1 MNFIFK
7 YSLHILFFLTFLVRI
22 TLWIIFLKNAK
33 IGADSAEYLGV
44 GQNIVDGLGFWNN
57 ERGGEFYFSE
67 PVYPLLIAFFMF
79 IFENTKTIIF
89 AQTIISCFSSIIFF
103 KIMLDLHFPKKMSF
117 FATIILILHPYI
129 NYWNALYM
137 PESLRLFA
145 LLLMIKFAIKLLKKM
160 TTKDVIYYGLISGFA
175 SLVRFPFGFMV
186 PLFAIYFYFI
196 KENTIKNIIVY
207 IFSFLLV
214 LSPWYIRNY
223 SIQGS
228 ISKYSIL
235 DRFSDGLKPETIY
248 RITDQEKY
256 YKEMGGNRGVM
267 KDNVID
273 HELRKGNRVILLSRM
288 FLAFKRIL
296 QVFPHRGNFSFL
308 SVFQQLFLI
317 FLFYFIYFGF
327 YKLKKDNMYD
337 IIFILSV
344 PIIILTLVHTISNT
358 HASRYSLPLVPI
370 QIIGFYI
377 SKRLFVT
384 I

>member
-1 MNFIFK
+1 
-7 YSLHILFFLTFLVRI
+7 
-22 TLWIIFLKNAK
+22 
-33 IGADSAEYLGV
+33 
-44 GQNIVDGLGFWNN
+44 
-57 ERGGEFYFSE
+57 
-67 PVYPLLIAFFMF
+67 
-79 IFENTKTIIF
+79 
-89 AQTIISCFSSIIFF
+89 
-103 KIMLDLHFPKKMSF
+103 
-117 FATIILILHPYI
+117 
-129 NYWNALYM
+129 
-137 PESLRLFA
+137 
-145 LLLMIKFAIKLLKKM
+145 
-160 TTKDVIYYGLISGFA
+160 YYGLISGFA

-186 PLFAIYFYFI
+186 PLFALYIFIFI

-207 IFSFLLV
+207 IFAFLLV

-288 FLAFKRIL
+288 FLLRLKEFYKF
-296 QVFPHRGNFSFL
+296 FPTGDNFSFL
-308 SVFQQLFLI
+308 ERFSASLFNIPI
-317 FLFYFIYFGF
+317 FILSILGF
-327 YKLKKDNMYD
+327 HKLKKDNMYN

-344 PIIILTLVHTISNT
+344 PIIILTLVHIISNT

-370 QIIGFYI
+370 QIMLAFIFLKDYL
-377 SKRLFVT
+377 SRFKSLV
-384 I
+384 